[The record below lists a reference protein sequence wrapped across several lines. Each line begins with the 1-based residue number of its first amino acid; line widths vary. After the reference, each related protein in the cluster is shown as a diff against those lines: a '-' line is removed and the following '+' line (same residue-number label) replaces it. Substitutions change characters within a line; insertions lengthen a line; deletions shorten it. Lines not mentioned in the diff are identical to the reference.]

1 MASSFPSTLVTQ
13 IATQLR
19 ANKSLIPKHTWLEA
33 CLSTQKSTTPVNALY
48 QTASFRLL
56 ASDITTSLDQA
67 QTGCFPTDIHNAAV
81 KERRLP
87 GPIVCQILDIE
98 DMSKSRWEQIEAIEA
113 LERGEGTKGREIIRV
128 VATEDGSDP
137 NAGTNPGGGPH
148 KLLLQDAKGVKAYG
162 IELKEV
168 EGVSLSMSVGSKMLL
183 KNAIVA
189 RGALLLEPATTT
201 LLGGKIEA
209 LHKDWKENRKAHL
222 KAAIEAHSGGR
233 PS

>member
-1 MASSFPSTLVTQ
+1 MASSSPSTFVTQ

-19 ANKSLIPKHTWLEA
+19 ANKSLIPKQTWLET
-33 CLSTQKSTTPVNALY
+33 CLSTQRPATPLNALY
-48 QTASFRLL
+48 QTTSFRLL
-56 ASDITTSLDQA
+56 ASDITTSLDRA
-67 QTGCFPTDIHNAAV
+67 QTAPFPPDIHDATV

-87 GPIVCQILDIE
+87 GPIVCQILDVE

-128 VATEDGSDP
+128 VATQD
-137 NAGTNPGGGPH
+137 GTNPSASTNKSGGPH
-148 KLLLQDAKGVKAYG
+148 KLLLQDTKGVRAYG
-162 IELKEV
+162 IELKDV
-168 EGVSLSMSVGSKMLL
+168 EGVSLSMSIGSKMLL
-183 KNAIVA
+183 KNVTVA
-189 RGALLLEPATTT
+189 RGVLLLEPATVT

-222 KAAIEAHSGGR
+222 KAAIEAQGSGR

>member
-1 MASSFPSTLVTQ
+1 MASSSPSTLVKQ

-19 ANKSLIPKHTWLEA
+19 AHKSLIPKQAWLEK
-33 CLSTQKSTTPVNALY
+33 CLSTQRATTPLNALY

-56 ASDITTSLDQA
+56 ASDITTSLDPA
-67 QTGCFPTDIHNAAV
+67 QTASFPPDIYNATV
-81 KERRLP
+81 KERHLP

-98 DMSKSRWEQIEAIEA
+98 DMSQSRWEQIEAIEA

-128 VATEDGSDP
+128 VATQDGTDP
-137 NAGTNPGGGPH
+137 NAGTNKSGGPH
-148 KLLLQDAKGVKAYG
+148 KLLLQDVKGLRAYG
-162 IELKEV
+162 IELKDI
-168 EGVSLSMSVGSKMLL
+168 EGVSLGMSVGSKVLL
-183 KNAIVA
+183 KNLTVA
-189 RGALLLEPATTT
+189 RGVLLLEPATVT

-222 KAAIEAHSGGR
+222 KAAIEAQDGGR

>member
-1 MASSFPSTLVTQ
+1 MASSFPSTIVTQ

-19 ANKSLIPKHTWLEA
+19 TNKSLIPKQSWLEA
-33 CLSTQKSTTPVNALY
+33 CLSTQKPTTPLNALC

-56 ASDITTSLDQA
+56 ASDITTSLDQT
-67 QTGCFPTDIHNAAV
+67 QTACFPPDIHNAVV

-87 GPIVCQILDIE
+87 GLVVCQILDIE

-128 VATEDGSDP
+128 VAAEDGTD
-137 NAGTNPGGGPH
+137 ANPGAIKGGGPH
-148 KLLLQDAKGVKAYG
+148 KLLLQDTKGVKVYG

-168 EGVSLSMSVGSKMLL
+168 DGVSLSMSLGTKMLL
-183 KNAIVA
+183 KNATVA
-189 RGALLLEPATTT
+189 RGVVLLEPVTTT
-201 LLGGKIEA
+201 LLGGKIET

-222 KAAIEAHSGGR
+222 KAAIEAHGGGR
-233 PS
+233 TS